1 MYCDKDSRGLYCI
14 MELTVDE
21 FETIRRALL
30 AFRTGLISHRLPEG
44 TKHKPEPHIQY
55 ERASAILKQTKSI

>member
-14 MELTVDE
+14 MELTADE

-30 AFRTGLISHRLPEG
+30 AFRTGLISHQLPEG
-44 TKHKPEPHIQY
+44 TEHKPEPHVQY
-55 ERASAILKQTKSI
+55 ERASAILKQLKSI

>member
-1 MYCDKDSRGLYCI
+1 MYLDKDSKDRYTI
-14 MELTVDE
+14 MDLQEDEL
-21 FETIRRALL
+21 ETIRRALL

-44 TKHKPEPHIQY
+44 TEHKPELHIQY